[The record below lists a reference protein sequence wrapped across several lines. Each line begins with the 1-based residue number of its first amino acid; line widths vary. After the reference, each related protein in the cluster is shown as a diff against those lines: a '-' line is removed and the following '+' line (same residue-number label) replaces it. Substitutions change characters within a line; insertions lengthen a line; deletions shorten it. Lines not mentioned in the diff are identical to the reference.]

1 MMVSRAQMEAARH
14 PRCTWTARQMAAA
27 IRVRFPGAGDVDLKL
42 LCEAWLAD
50 SGLSHGTL
58 GYCAYL
64 AAKLASV
71 TPAGSLI
78 QPRRKLRD
86 LIASLTPPPP

>member
-14 PRCTWTARQMAAA
+14 PRCRWTARRMADA
-27 IRVRFPGAGDVDLKL
+27 IEVRFPGAGDVDLKL

-50 SGLSHGTL
+50 AGLSHGDL

-64 AAKLASV
+64 ASKLAAVS
-71 TPAGSLI
+71 TGGSLI
-78 QPRRKLRD
+78 QPRGKLRE
-86 LIASLTPPPP
+86 LIANL

>member
-1 MMVSRAQMEAARH
+1 
-14 PRCTWTARQMAAA
+14 MADA
-27 IRVRFPGAGDVDLKL
+27 IALRFPGTGDVDLKL

-50 SGLSHGTL
+50 PGLSHGDL

-64 AAKLASV
+64 ASKLAAV
-71 TPAGSLI
+71 NTGGSLI
-78 QPRRKLRD
+78 QPRHKLRE